1 MSTTLIFLINNLK
14 KITYCTF
21 KKRKINKEHV
31 LEHHRLFMVVF
42 NVLFCVIIVHFIYVN
57 LFGKDLGQDLETI
70 KVWHCHE

>member
-1 MSTTLIFLINNLK
+1 
-14 KITYCTF
+14 
-21 KKRKINKEHV
+21 
-31 LEHHRLFMVVF
+31 MVVF